1 MTIEE
6 ALHLCDVG
14 KILIRVSSMR
24 EKQTLIDMCHE
35 YGYATG
41 GCTAVTY
48 QEYPLLGN
56 KNGEPTASPDGTL
69 SFWKLAQESHCVVVT
84 LRDLTTECDIDSAF
98 VSDLL

>member
-24 EKQTLIDMCHE
+24 EKQTLIDICHE
-35 YGYATG
+35 YGYDTG
-41 GCTAVTY
+41 GCTAVSY

-56 KNGEPTASPDGTL
+56 DFGKPLDDQEGKL
-69 SFWKLAQESHCVVVT
+69 SFWRRPGHFEVT
-84 LRDLTTECDIDSAF
+84 TLSELSTDQDIDSAF
-98 VSDLL
+98 VSNLL

>member
-48 QEYPLLGN
+48 QEYPLLGTDFSKPRDDQKGN
-56 KNGEPTASPDGTL
+56 LAFWRRPRHVEVITL
-69 SFWKLAQESHCVVVT
+69 SELSTDQ
-84 LRDLTTECDIDSAF
+84 DIDSSSVA
-98 VSDLL
+98 DLL

>member
-41 GCTAVTY
+41 GCTAVSY
-48 QEYPLLGN
+48 QDYPLLGN
-56 KNGEPTASPDGTL
+56 DFGEPRDDPEGKL
-69 SFWKLAQESHCVVVT
+69 SFWRRPWHVEVT
-84 LRDLTTECDIDSAF
+84 TLSEFLTDQGIDSAF

>member
-41 GCTAVTY
+41 GCTAATY
-48 QEYPLLGN
+48 QDYPLLGN
-56 KNGEPTASPDGTL
+56 DFSKPRDDQEGKLAFWRRPGHVEVTTL
-69 SFWKLAQESHCVVVT
+69 SELSTDQ
-84 LRDLTTECDIDSAF
+84 DIDSAF